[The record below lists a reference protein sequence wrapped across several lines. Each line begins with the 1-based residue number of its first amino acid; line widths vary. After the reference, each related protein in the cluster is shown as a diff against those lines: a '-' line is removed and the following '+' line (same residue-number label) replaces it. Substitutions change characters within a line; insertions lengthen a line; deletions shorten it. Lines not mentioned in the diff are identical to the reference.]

1 MEPSRRWQIASPV
14 PRPFRE
20 RWRVLH
26 PLVAQLL
33 YNRGLTEP
41 EAVEQFLEGTFAPD
55 NPFAL
60 RGIPQAVT
68 LLRRAIARRL
78 PIVIYGDYDTD
89 GVTASAT
96 LMQTLQALGARVRVY
111 IPHRETEGYG
121 LNPQAVTRLAEE
133 GTRVLVTVDCGIRS
147 PDEVTLARKLGMH
160 VVVTDHH
167 HLGERLPPAD
177 VIVNP
182 RQPGDRYPVQELA
195 GVGVAFK
202 LAQALLRANR
212 QVPLPTTQATLQEDD
227 LLDLV
232 ALGTVADMVPLLGEN
247 RALVKRGLIQINAAR
262 RPGLSALMDVAGVR
276 PGHVTADTISFVL
289 APRLNAA
296 GRLRDATL
304 ALQLLMAPDVTAAFP
319 MAQELEALNRDR
331 QAITATVQ
339 QRAREIALAGRD
351 EVPPLLF
358 AALEDVPVGVVGLG
372 ASRLLDE
379 FYRPAVVMAV
389 HGDIGR
395 GSARSIP
402 EFHITRALDA
412 VSDLLVRHG
421 GHAAA
426 AGFTVRREHIP
437 RLRDR
442 LLEIARTQLGALALH
457 PTLQVDAEVAL
468 GSLSWE
474 VYRTIEQL
482 RPFGYGNPIPIF
494 VSRKVRIVQAR
505 AVGAHGQHL
514 KLRLA
519 DECGRLWDAI
529 AFRRGDL
536 LKLLPPWI
544 DLAYELHVNEWNGRT
559 TLQLQVRDIHWRH

>member
-26 PLVAQLL
+26 PLVIQLL

-41 EAVEQFLEGTFAPD
+41 EAVEHFLEGTFAPD

-68 LLRRAIARRL
+68 LLRRAIAQRL
-78 PIVIYGDYDTD
+78 PIVVYGDYDTD

-96 LMQTLQALGARVRVY
+96 LMQTLRALGARVRAY

-121 LNPQAVTRLAEE
+121 LNSKAIVRLAER

-147 PDEVTLARKLGMH
+147 PDEVALARKLGMR
-160 VVVTDHH
+160 VIVTDHH

-177 VIVNP
+177 VIINP
-182 RQPGDRYPVQELA
+182 RQPGSRYPPQELA

-247 RALVKRGLIQINAAR
+247 RTLVKRGLMQINAAR

-276 PGHVTADTISFVL
+276 PGQVTADTISFVL

-296 GRLRDATL
+296 GRLYDAAL
-304 ALQLLMAPDVTAAFP
+304 ALRLLMAPDTATAFP
-319 MAQELEALNRDR
+319 LAQALEALNRDR
-331 QAITATVQ
+331 QAITAAVQ
-339 QRAREIALAGRD
+339 RRAREIALAGHD

-379 FYRPAVVMAV
+379 FYRPAVVIAV
-389 HGDIGR
+389 HNDTGR

-402 EFHITRALDA
+402 EFHITHALDA

-426 AGFTVRREHIP
+426 AGFTIRRERIP
-437 RLRDR
+437 QLRDR
-442 LLEIARTQLGALALH
+442 LLEITRTQLGALTLH
-457 PTLQVDAEVAL
+457 PTLRVDAEVAL

-474 VYRTIEQL
+474 VYRAMEQL
-482 RPFGYGNPIPIF
+482 RPFGCGNPTPIF
-494 VSRKVRIVQAR
+494 VSRQVQIVQAW
-505 AVGAHGQHL
+505 AVGAQGQHL

-519 DECGRLWDAI
+519 DEGGRLWDAI
-529 AFRRGDL
+529 AFRRGAL
-536 LKLLPPWI
+536 LKLLPPRI
-544 DLAYELHVNEWNGRT
+544 DLAYELHVNEWSGRT
-559 TLQLQVRDIHWRH
+559 TLQLQVRDIHWEH